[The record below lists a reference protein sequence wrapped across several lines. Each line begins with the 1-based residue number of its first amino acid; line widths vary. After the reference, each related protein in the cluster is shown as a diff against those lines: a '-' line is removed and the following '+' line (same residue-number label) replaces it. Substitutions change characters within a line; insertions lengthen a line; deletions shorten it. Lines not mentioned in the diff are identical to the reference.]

1 MHIDIVH
8 FTPWRSLSGGL
19 LLGLAAAVLYL
30 GIGRVAGVS
39 GIFGKLVCDQEE
51 NSGWRLAFLVGLI
64 VAAPLWQLMAPATF
78 PEFRLDIHGPLAWT
92 FFVVAGLLV
101 GFGSRMA
108 NGCTSGHGICG
119 LARFSGRS
127 LVAVS
132 GFMVGGIGMVYV
144 IRHVFGSVA

>member
-1 MHIDIVH
+1 MHIDIVN
-8 FTPWRSLSGGL
+8 FTPWRSLSGGVL
-19 LLGLAAAVLYL
+19 IGLAAALLYL

-51 NSGWRLAFLVGLI
+51 QSGWRLAFLAGLV
-64 VAAPLWQLMAPATF
+64 VAVPLWQLVAPEASLGL
-78 PEFRLDIHGPLAWT
+78 RLDIQGPLAWAL
-92 FFVVAGLLV
+92 FSVAGLLV

-127 LVAVS
+127 LVAVA
-132 GFMVGGIGMVYV
+132 GFMVGGMWVVYF
-144 IRHVFGSVA
+144 IRHVVGT